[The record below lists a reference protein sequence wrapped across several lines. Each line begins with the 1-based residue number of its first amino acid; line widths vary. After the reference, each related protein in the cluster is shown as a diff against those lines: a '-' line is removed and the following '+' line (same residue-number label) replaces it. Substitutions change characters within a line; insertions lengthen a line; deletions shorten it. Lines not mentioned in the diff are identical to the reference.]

1 MSDTKRKLPWLTS
14 GDRLA
19 LAVVCTMLIALLGVH
34 VVLGAGW
41 AAAPAQ
47 LEPGGKVAGHRIDIN
62 RAAWWEL
69 QALQGIG
76 GRRAGDIVAYREQHG
91 PFESVADL
99 VKVRGIGKKTL
110 ERLRPHLIASR
121 QETDDGQGP

>member
-1 MSDTKRKLPWLTS
+1 MSDTKQKLPWLTS

-19 LAVVCTMLIALLGVH
+19 LAAVCAALIALLGVH

-76 GRRAGDIVAYREQHG
+76 GKRASDIVAYREQHG
-91 PFESVADL
+91 PFKSVADL
-99 VKVRGIGKKTL
+99 VEVSGIGKKTL
-110 ERLRPHLIASR
+110 ERLRPHLIASQ
-121 QETDDGQGP
+121 QETGDGQEP